1 MGQEEALSVV
11 LGSFYK
17 SAEKKKYFLKN
28 QKATIC
34 QAYHKSYFKLL
45 RLYKTL
51 FI

>member
-17 SAEKKKYFLKN
+17 SAEKKKILKN

-34 QAYHKSYFKLL
+34 QTYHKSYFKLL

>member
-17 SAEKKKYFLKN
+17 SAEKKKLKN

-34 QAYHKSYFKLL
+34 QTYHKSYFKLL